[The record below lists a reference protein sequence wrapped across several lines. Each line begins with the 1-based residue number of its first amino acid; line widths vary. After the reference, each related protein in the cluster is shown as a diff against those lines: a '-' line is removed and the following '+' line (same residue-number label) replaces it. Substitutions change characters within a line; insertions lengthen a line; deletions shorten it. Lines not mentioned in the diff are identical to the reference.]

1 MKRNADWRAFAR
13 AGLMTAVCILAGRAM
28 AEPLAP
34 SATPEKSAPV
44 VTGPVEPAAG
54 ERLKFFTISQRVA
67 SLRAAGRLPQAGE
80 QGAAAA
86 IVPASL
92 TIDLPEPA
100 QRPQLD
106 LPQLLGMTMI
116 AVPGG
121 ELAAKWQGMAERWE
135 AEKPTIEACR
145 WGPCRHRGA
154 ARWLE
159 IEAAASKLSGQE
171 QLAYVHGRINRSIA
185 YATDFSA
192 QGEADHWASPLEAV
206 EKIGD
211 CEDYA
216 IAKYLMLRALGRP
229 AEDLKLV
236 VLFQPWSG
244 LYHAI
249 LAVRSGEG
257 WTHLDNQHATLT
269 REQDYRGV
277 RAIATLDET
286 GQSML
291 VAMPKRLPPVAM
303 VDWKLRDAF

>member
-1 MKRNADWRAFAR
+1 MKRNAAWRAFAR
-13 AGLMTAVCILAGRAM
+13 AGLMTAVCILASRAI
-28 AEPLAP
+28 AEPLAS
-34 SATPEKSAPV
+34 SAAPQKSAPV
-44 VTGPVEPAAG
+44 AGPVEPAAG

-67 SLRAAGRLPQAGE
+67 ALRAAGRLPQAAE
-80 QGAAAA
+80 PASVPA
-86 IVPASL
+86 IVPAAL
-92 TIDLPEPA
+92 TTDLPEPTT
-100 QRPQLD
+100 RPQLD

-121 ELAAKWQGMAERWE
+121 ELSAKWQGMAERWD
-135 AEKPTIEACR
+135 AEKATIEGCR

-159 IEAAASKLSGQE
+159 IEAGASKLTGQE
-171 QLAYVHGRINRSIA
+171 QLAYVHSRLNRAIA

-229 AEDLKLV
+229 PEDLKLV

-249 LAVRSGEG
+249 LAVRSGDG
-257 WTHLDNQHATLT
+257 WTHLDNQHAGLT

-291 VAMPKRLPPVAM
+291 VAMPKKLPPLAM
-303 VDWKLRDAF
+303 ADWAPRDVF

>member
-1 MKRNADWRAFAR
+1 MKRNAAWRAFAR
-13 AGLMTAVCILAGRAM
+13 AGLMTAVCILASRAI
-28 AEPLAP
+28 AEPLAS
-34 SATPEKSAPV
+34 SAAPQKSAPV
-44 VTGPVEPAAG
+44 AGPVEPAAG

-67 SLRAAGRLPQAGE
+67 ALRAAGRLPQAAE
-80 QGAAAA
+80 PASVPA
-86 IVPASL
+86 IVPAAL
-92 TIDLPEPA
+92 TTDLPEPTT
-100 QRPQLD
+100 RPQLE

-121 ELAAKWQGMAERWE
+121 ELSAKWQGMAERWD
-135 AEKPTIEACR
+135 AEKVTIEGCR

-154 ARWLE
+154 AAGSRSR
-159 IEAAASKLSGQE
+159 AGASKLTGQE
-171 QLAYVHGRINRSIA
+171 QLAYVHSRLNRAIA

-229 AEDLKLV
+229 PEDLKLV

-249 LAVRSGEG
+249 LAVRSGDG
-257 WTHLDNQHATLT
+257 WTHLDNQHAGLT

-291 VAMPKRLPPVAM
+291 VAMPKKLPPLAM
-303 VDWKLRDAF
+303 ADWAPRDVF